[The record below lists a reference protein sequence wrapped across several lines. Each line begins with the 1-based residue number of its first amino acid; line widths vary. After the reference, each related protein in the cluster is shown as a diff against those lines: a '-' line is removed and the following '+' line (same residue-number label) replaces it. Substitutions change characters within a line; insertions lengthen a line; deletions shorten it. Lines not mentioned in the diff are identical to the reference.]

1 MSVPVLVSDAKSFR
15 MSEPSEMRAPVS
27 VPPPLQSDE
36 FDDPYPHLAAARRR
50 SAVATAWPLP
60 VATDAPE
67 LGPIY
72 SVLAY
77 DESVQ
82 VLRDHETYS
91 SRGLSEAMGPLFEG
105 AIIAMDEPEHRLY
118 RALVAP
124 AFRHKVLERWQTT
137 VVQPA
142 IDDVIDTFIDHD
154 RVDLVE
160 HLTFAFPVRV
170 IARILGL
177 PEQDVGNF
185 QRWSLDLINMFNDP
199 EPGVRALE
207 EFRSYFM
214 AFITERR
221 LAPRDDLISDLIQSE
236 VDGHRL
242 DDDAIF
248 ASVKMLLPAA
258 GVERAHLVGHSLGG
272 FVALSTAAYRP
283 DRVSSPVLLD
293 PAGIAPINMLRFMA
307 WGFPVLL
314 GSLAPARV
322 RRWLGRRLRNLMLE
336 NKRASRLLLHG
347 MVRHAPGFPLLKPL
361 SDDELRTVSLP
372 VALLIAAESEP
383 FDPNELAA
391 RAEALLPH
399 VSIEQLPGA
408 GHALFVSHLDICAAR
423 IALTHT

>member
-1 MSVPVLVSDAKSFR
+1 
-15 MSEPSEMRAPVS
+15 MRAPVS
-27 VPPPLQSDE
+27 VPPPLPSDE
-36 FDDPYPHLAAARRR
+36 LDDPYPHLGAARRR
-50 SAVATAWPLP
+50 GAVATTWPLP
-60 VATDAPE
+60 VAPGTPE

-82 VLRDHETYS
+82 VLRDQDTYS
-91 SRGLSEAMGPLFEG
+91 SRGLSEAMGPLFAG

-124 AFRHKVLERWQTT
+124 AFRPKVLERWRTA

-142 IDDVIDTFIDHD
+142 IDNVIDTFIDHD

-170 IARILGL
+170 IGRILGL
-177 PEQDVGNF
+177 PEQDVANF

-221 LAPRDDLISDLIQSE
+221 LAPRDDLISDLIRSE

-248 ASVKMLLPAA
+248 ASVKMLLPA
-258 GVERAHLVGHSLGG
+258 GVETTYRSLGNLLVGLLTHTDQLHALQHDRALIGPAIEEG
-272 FVALSTAAYRP
+272 LRWQTPFLMVARQTTRDTDLAGIHIPADQHVFIFVAAANHDERRYLNPEAFNISRAP
-283 DRVSSPVLLD
+283 TPHIAFGTGPHICLGMHLTRVESHAALERILDRTPNIRLD
-293 PAGIAPINMLRFMA
+293 
-307 WGFPVLL
+307 
-314 GSLAPARV
+314 
-322 RRWLGRRLRNLMLE
+322 
-336 NKRASRLLLHG
+336 
-347 MVRHAPGFPLLKPL
+347 
-361 SDDELRTVSLP
+361 SD
-372 VALLIAAESEP
+372 ESEP
-383 FDPNELAA
+383 RIRGTVLRSPD
-391 RAEALLPH
+391 ALNVL
-399 VSIEQLPGA
+399 L
-408 GHALFVSHLDICAAR
+408 R
-423 IALTHT
+423 

>member
-1 MSVPVLVSDAKSFR
+1 
-15 MSEPSEMRAPVS
+15 MSEPSEIRAPVS
-27 VPPPLQSDE
+27 VPPPLRLDE
-36 FDDPYPHLAAARRR
+36 LDDPYPHLAAARRR
-50 SAVATAWPLP
+50 GAVATTWPLQ
-60 VATDAPE
+60 VATGGPE

-91 SRGLSEAMGPLFEG
+91 SRGLSEAMGPLFDG

-124 AFRHKVLERWQTT
+124 AFRPKVLERWQTT

-142 IDDVIDTFIDHD
+142 IDSVIDTFIDHD

-177 PEQDVGNF
+177 PEQDVANF

-248 ASVKMLLPAA
+248 ASVKMLLPA
-258 GVERAHLVGHSLGG
+258 GVETTYRSLGNLLVGL
-272 FVALSTAAYRP
+272 
-283 DRVSSPVLLD
+283 
-293 PAGIAPINMLRFMA
+293 
-307 WGFPVLL
+307 
-314 GSLAPARV
+314 
-322 RRWLGRRLRNLMLE
+322 
-336 NKRASRLLLHG
+336 
-347 MVRHAPGFPLLKPL
+347 
-361 SDDELRTVSLP
+361 
-372 VALLIAAESEP
+372 
-383 FDPNELAA
+383 
-391 RAEALLPH
+391 
-399 VSIEQLPGA
+399 
-408 GHALFVSHLDICAAR
+408 
-423 IALTHT
+423 LTHTHQLHALQHDRALIGPAIEEGLRWQTPFLMVARQTTRDTDLAGIHIPADEHVFIFVAAANHDERRYPDPEAFNISRATTAHIAFGTGPHICLGMHLTRLESHAALEHILDRAPNMRLDRDEPEPQIRGTVLRSPDAVNVLLR

>member
-1 MSVPVLVSDAKSFR
+1 
-15 MSEPSEMRAPVS
+15 MSEPSEMQAQVS
-27 VPPPLQSDE
+27 VPPPLESDE
-36 FDDPYPHLAAARRR
+36 LDDPYPHLAAARRR
-50 SAVATAWPLP
+50 GAVTTTWPLP
-60 VATDAPE
+60 VATSAPE

-72 SVLAY
+72 SVLGY
-77 DESVQ
+77 DECVR

-91 SRGLSEAMGPLFEG
+91 SRGLSEAMGPLFSG

-124 AFRHKVLERWQTT
+124 AFRPRVLERWQTT

-142 IDDVIDTFIDHD
+142 IDNVIDTFIDHD
-154 RVDLVE
+154 SVDLVE

-177 PEQDVGNF
+177 PEQDVANF

-248 ASVKMLLPAA
+248 ASIKMLLPA
-258 GVERAHLVGHSLGG
+258 GVETTYRSLGNLLVGL
-272 FVALSTAAYRP
+272 
-283 DRVSSPVLLD
+283 
-293 PAGIAPINMLRFMA
+293 
-307 WGFPVLL
+307 
-314 GSLAPARV
+314 
-322 RRWLGRRLRNLMLE
+322 
-336 NKRASRLLLHG
+336 
-347 MVRHAPGFPLLKPL
+347 
-361 SDDELRTVSLP
+361 
-372 VALLIAAESEP
+372 
-383 FDPNELAA
+383 
-391 RAEALLPH
+391 
-399 VSIEQLPGA
+399 
-408 GHALFVSHLDICAAR
+408 
-423 IALTHT
+423 LTHTGQLHAVQHDRALIGPAIEEGLRWQTPFLMVARQTTRDTDLAGIHIPADQHVFIFVAAANHDERRFPDPDAFNISRAATAHIAFGTGPHICLGMHLTRVESHAALERILDRTPNIRLDPDEPEPRIRGTVLRSPDAVNVLLR